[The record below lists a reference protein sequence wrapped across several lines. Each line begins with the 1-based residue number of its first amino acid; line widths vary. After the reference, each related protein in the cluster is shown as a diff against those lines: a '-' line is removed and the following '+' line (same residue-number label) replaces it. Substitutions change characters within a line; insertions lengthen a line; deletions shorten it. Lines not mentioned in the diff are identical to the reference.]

1 MSMVYMRNY
10 YGYKQSELYF
20 LKERQVKG
28 SFKMRGDEG
37 WAVDMKQRMEKS
49 STGTRS
55 L

>member
-1 MSMVYMRNY
+1 MVYMRNY

-20 LKERQVKG
+20 IKESQVKG

-49 STGTRS
+49 STGTQS